1 MPRLGG
7 RYGAGDYG
15 YYQIV
20 QTPGYVLLFMETGH
34 EARIIPLNGG
44 PHVPGSLRFWSGDSR
59 GRWEGQTLV
68 IETTNFSPKSNFLG
82 SSSGLKVVERL
93 TRVAPDAIRYEM
105 TMSDPTTWT
114 QPWTAEMPFKQS
126 NERLYEWACHEGN
139 FHNGQPRGRPG
150 AGALIRA
157 KSSSRRSSI
166 PKPTRR

>member
-1 MPRLGG
+1 
-7 RYGAGDYG
+7 
-15 YYQIV
+15 
-20 QTPGYVLLFMETGH
+20 METGH